1 MARRGNFLQ
10 RLRRSESGNVM
21 YVTAGLLLPI
31 MATIGAGVDLGQAY
45 MAKSRLQQACD
56 AGVLAG
62 RKSMAEGT
70 FDTEA
75 QTAARNMFN
84 FNYPAGIY
92 DSTNIS
98 FTPTQR
104 GPTEVTGTATARVNT
119 IIMDMFGKEN
129 FPLTVN
135 CTAKLEISNTD
146 IMFVLD
152 VTGSMGGTNSG
163 DSVNKITALKTE
175 TMAFYDTIMA
185 AEIGDAQIRMGVVP
199 YSSNVN
205 VGSILMSANPNW
217 LSDSLTTPSRLAN
230 FDTVDPPETSTGPT
244 TTWSNVSGFST
255 WSNTG
260 TTRSDRNSSNCNGT
274 AVSPEYETTTI
285 SSGPTTTESVANGAN
300 GSTTTTTTTD
310 TNWNA
315 FRYRW
320 RWATSACRLQRAP
333 GIRRE
338 REVSTF
344 TNNPPYQVFRDY
356 THRMITYDVSGL
368 KSGTGLT
375 VPTGTQ
381 GANVTAS
388 WGGCIIERDTV
399 AFDDA
404 VSTIPSTAYDVN
416 IDLVPNNDATRWK
429 LYVPNISHPRN
440 TNSDASQSPSPADMT
455 TTTNISSYEAGGDSQ
470 CVTAA
475 MKLTAMGSGSRTGF
489 NNYINSLTPNGNTYH
504 DVGMVWGARLISPT
518 GLFASENATAP
529 NGSAISRHIIFM
541 TDGEMYPNT
550 GILSFQGHE
559 RLHQRVG
566 GGSTD
571 WNELVRRHN
580 RRFLEACSAAKARNI
595 TVWVVGF
602 GTALTN
608 ELRACASGDK
618 AYQANN
624 SAQLRQQFQS
634 IAQQITRLRLSE

>member
-1 MARRGNFLQ
+1 MARKGNFLQ
-10 RLRRSESGNVM
+10 RLRRSQSGNVM
-21 YVTAGLLLPI
+21 YITAGLLIPI
-31 MATIGAGVDLGQAY
+31 IATIGAGVDLGQAY

-62 RKSMAEGT
+62 RRAMAEGT
-70 FDTEA
+70 FDSEA
-75 QTAARNMFN
+75 LTAANNMFN
-84 FNYPAGIY
+84 FNYPTGIY
-92 DSTNIS
+92 DSTNIT
-98 FTPTQR
+98 FTPAQR
-104 GPTEVTGTATARVNT
+104 GTTEVTGTATARVKT

-163 DSVNKITALKTE
+163 DSVNRITALKTE
-175 TMAFYDTIMA
+175 TIAFFDTIMA
-185 AEIGDAQIRMGVVP
+185 AELGDAQIRMGVVP

-205 VGSILMSANPNW
+205 VGGILRAANPSW
-217 LSDSLTTPSRLAN
+217 LSDSLTTPSRFAN
-230 FDTVDPPETSTGPT
+230 FDTIDPPETSTGPNV
-244 TTWSNVSGFST
+244 TWSNVSGFSS
-255 WSNTG
+255 WSNTS
-260 TTRSDRNSSNCNGT
+260 TTMAGRNSSNCSST
-274 AVSPEYETTTI
+274 PLSPEYETTTVQ
-285 SSGPTTTESVANGAN
+285 SGPTTTSTVANGAN
-300 GSTTTTTTTD
+300 GSTTTTTTVD

-320 RWATSACRLQRAP
+320 RWSTNACRLQRAP

-356 THRMITYDVSGL
+356 THRMINYNVSGL

-381 GANVTAS
+381 GANVAAS
-388 WGGCIIERDTV
+388 WDGCIIERDTV

-404 VSTIPSTAYDVN
+404 VGTVPSNAFDIN
-416 IDLVPNNDATRWK
+416 IDLVPNSEQTRWK

-440 TNSDASQSPSPADMT
+440 TNPDASQSPSPADMT
-455 TTTNISSYEAGGDSQ
+455 TTTNISSYSGSGASQ
-470 CVTAA
+470 CVTPA
-475 MKLTAMGSGSRTGF
+475 MKLTVMNSGSRTTF
-489 NNYINSLTPNGNTYH
+489 SNYINSLTPNGNTYH
-504 DVGMVWGARLISPT
+504 DVGMTWGARLISPT

-541 TDGEMYPNT
+541 TDGEMFPNT
-550 GILSFQGHE
+550 GILAFQGHE

-571 WNELVRRHN
+571 WDELVRRHN
-580 RRFLEACSAAKARNI
+580 RRFLEVCAAAKARNI

-602 GTALTN
+602 GTALTTQ
-608 ELRACASGDK
+608 LRTCASGDK